1 MVVFGSK
8 SSSVKTKLFEQPL
21 DKLLSPKTVKQLNEA
36 IKKNKQNQE
45 ARSRQLKHVQQINYD
60 HNNNNNNHEE
70 EGEDDEQCRLL
81 MLNVLPQPIKHL
93 LCELYSRGPS
103 TVGIFRKSP
112 NAKHCKEL
120 RQKLESPD
128 GHSSIEQFQVNVIAS
143 VFKVGDVDMLSKY
156 YLIF

>member
-36 IKKNKQNQE
+36 IKKNKQNHE
-45 ARSRQLKHVQQINYD
+45 AKCRQLKHGQQINYD
-60 HNNNNNNHEE
+60 HNNNNYEE
-70 EGEDDEQCRLL
+70 EDDEQCRLL
-81 MLNVLPQPIKHL
+81 MLKVLPQPIKLL

-128 GHSSIEQFQVNVIAS
+128 GHSSIEQYQVNVVAS
-143 VFKVGDVDMLSKY
+143 VFKVGSVDMLSRY
-156 YLIF
+156 YFITLLR